1 MFRGMPNPRERKCP
15 NRETACFKLWIS
27 ANTSPVFQSIWKN
40 MTKKKIRN
48 PYLNHLLFI
57 HRGTSFFRER
67 PKRPPI
73 RPKSCP
79 LPQYRLQY
87 PFVPF
92 AERDDQR
99 DEKTKKSDPCK
110 QDVEKS
116 ENQISEGY
124 DPQIVIPMFFHDGPP
139 KSLFY

>member
-1 MFRGMPNPRERKCP
+1 MPSSTIPV
-15 NRETACFKLWIS
+15 TIS
-27 ANTSPVFQSIWKN
+27 LCSICK
-40 MTKKKIRN
+40 
-48 PYLNHLLFI
+48 
-57 HRGTSFFRER
+57 
-67 PKRPPI
+67 
-73 RPKSCP
+73 
-79 LPQYRLQY
+79 
-87 PFVPF
+87 
-92 AERDDQR
+92 RDDQR

>member
-1 MFRGMPNPRERKCP
+1 
-15 NRETACFKLWIS
+15 
-27 ANTSPVFQSIWKN
+27 

-67 PKRPPI
+67 PKRPSDQTE
-73 RPKSCP
+73 K
-79 LPQYRLQY
+79 LPSSTIPVTISLCSICK
-87 PFVPF
+87 
-92 AERDDQR
+92 RDDQR

-124 DPQIVIPMFFHDGPP
+124 DPQIVIPMFFHDGRFL
-139 KSLFY
+139 KVCSINI